1 MLLSHAGRAEVVQ
14 IRLVV
19 GGRRGTDSD
28 AHPMTRILVLLLL
41 LQGCAVLADK
51 RVAAGC
57 QVADGFTTKQ
67 ALDRGA
73 VEANPFLKNM
83 DGNQIVTLKVLIAG
97 LILWAFPRYEE
108 MSDTQKVMT
117 GALSIVGC
125 GAAIHNNG
133 VQR

>member
-1 MLLSHAGRAEVVQ
+1 
-14 IRLVV
+14 
-19 GGRRGTDSD
+19 
-28 AHPMTRILVLLLL
+28 MTRILVLLLL

-57 QVADGFTTKQ
+57 QLADGITTKQ

-73 VEANPFLKNM
+73 VEGNPLLGSM
-83 DGNQIVTLKVLIAG
+83 SGSQILTLKVFISG
-97 LILWAFPRYEE
+97 LILWAFPDYES
-108 MSDTQKVMT
+108 MSDTQKVAV

-125 GAAIHNNG
+125 GAAINNNK